1 MSSDHERETGGKNEG
16 GEGGSWSELVISFQM
31 YKFIN
36 LPLLDKMTKEFDMDL
51 SDVTLVTSH
60 HILES
65 NYSLMNYLFSK

>member
-1 MSSDHERETGGKNEG
+1 MSSYHECETRGKDEGGK
-16 GEGGSWSELVISFQM
+16 GSSRGELVISFQM

>member
-1 MSSDHERETGGKNEG
+1 MH
-16 GEGGSWSELVISFQM
+16 
-31 YKFIN
+31 KFIN

-60 HILES
+60 HVLES